1 MANEETKIVLEG
13 ESADGETNILLKKE
27 SANGETKL
35 YCMDSGDGP
44 YSYAR
49 CSCSQKDLVDAA
61 TKEMENEDS
70 KMLQEKEMTNGKTK
84 MLMDKEVS
92 NGESY
97 HMNSGDGPYSYAKY
111 SSYQKAIVDAAKKML
126 VEAISDNLDINNPSF
141 GSSNTLRIADMG
153 CSIGPNAFIA
163 VQNIVEAV
171 TLKYQSMQQKPQALE
186 FHVFFND
193 HIANDFNA
201 LFRSLPPSRPY
212 FAVGVPGSF
221 HGRLFP
227 KSSLHIVHSS
237 YALHWLSKVPKEVM
251 EINFL
256 GLKNGRNYSTTDE
269 EVLEVFSSQYKR
281 DMQSFLTA
289 RAQELVGGGLMVLLV
304 TGMQNGAIFSKTC
317 SGMVFNLFG
326 SCLMDMAN
334 AGLVSNEKVYS
345 FHFPLYYTTPKE
357 LEALIE
363 TNGYFNIERIEILAR
378 PLEHELPDYRICSF
392 HLRAAMEG
400 LVEEHFGKEIIEDLF
415 ERYTNKLGENSFIF
429 DEEYRKET
437 HLFVFLR
444 RKITEYSSEEKPEA
458 EIGSE
463 EGKKTLNQQLDV

>member
-1 MANEETKIVLEG
+1 MASEQTKILPQGKVTNEDTEMLSKKKMENEITKMLPEKEMANEETKIVLEG

-304 TGMQNGAIFSKTC
+304 TGISQQRKGILLPLPSILYNSKRVRGIDRDKWIFQ
-317 SGMVFNLFG
+317 
-326 SCLMDMAN
+326 
-334 AGLVSNEKVYS
+334 Y
-345 FHFPLYYTTPKE
+345 
-357 LEALIE
+357 
-363 TNGYFNIERIEILAR
+363 
-378 PLEHELPDYRICSF
+378 
-392 HLRAAMEG
+392 
-400 LVEEHFGKEIIEDLF
+400 
-415 ERYTNKLGENSFIF
+415 
-429 DEEYRKET
+429 
-437 HLFVFLR
+437 
-444 RKITEYSSEEKPEA
+444 
-458 EIGSE
+458 
-463 EGKKTLNQQLDV
+463 